1 MNRKITFN
9 IIYLSSTLIALI
21 IFAFL
26 VYRWYNVIL
35 SDAKNDHQN
44 QQLAMSRISAIG
56 IETFFSRLIDEMD
69 ALYYSSNDL
78 VNIDNLTTMVS
89 SNYINKENIKGI
101 YYLVNDKIN
110 VVVGSTLTDNE
121 KTQSIKNH
129 SSDVFIS
136 KIYTDSLVENSK
148 YFFFC
153 KNYMSGIRN
162 GKVLLVKIDLNN
174 LIEKYVLPIKLTKS
188 DYAWILDNTGTLIYH
203 RSHQEMLNNL

>member
-1 MNRKITFN
+1 
-9 IIYLSSTLIALI
+9 
-21 IFAFL
+21 
-26 VYRWYNVIL
+26 
-35 SDAKNDHQN
+35 
-44 QQLAMSRISAIG
+44 
-56 IETFFSRLIDEMD
+56 
-69 ALYYSSNDL
+69 
-78 VNIDNLTTMVS
+78 MVS